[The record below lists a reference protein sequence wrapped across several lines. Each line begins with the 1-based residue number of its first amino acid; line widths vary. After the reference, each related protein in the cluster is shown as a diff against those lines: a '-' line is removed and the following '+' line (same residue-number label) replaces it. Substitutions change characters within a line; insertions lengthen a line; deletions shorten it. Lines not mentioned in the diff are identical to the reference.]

1 MKDRLGDIVRLNHI
15 LDAVLEIQNYTLNIS
30 FEEFWA
36 DSMRYN
42 ATIRQLEIIGEAA
55 NKISNELCSNNPE
68 IPWKRLYG
76 LRNVIVH
83 EYFGIDDLMIWNVI
97 TINIKNLKPQI
108 EKIIKEEQKK

>member
-1 MKDRLGDIVRLNHI
+1 MKDSLSDIARLNHI
-15 LDAVLEIQNYTLNIS
+15 LEAVLEIENYTENVS
-30 FEEFWA
+30 FEDFWKN
-36 DSMRYN
+36 SMMYN

-55 NKISNELCSNNPE
+55 NRLSEEVYLNNPE
-68 IPWKRLYG
+68 IPWKRLIG

-108 EKIIKEEQKK
+108 KKIIDSNIK